1 MLLGRYQRKPK
12 AATTHAAPSVAQV
25 KHLTNTHL
33 NCGNAICFNQGILK
47 DRLLSIE
54 RFLVPLAVILRHK
67 LYSRCCRRYYVKSL
81 PHNYLQS
88 VFRLTDTQVR
98 NRLSICSIV
107 RLSCTVPTPLV
118 SSLSGANHRSAQVL
132 LLLVL
137 PGHLIFLYTIH
148 LMKSGH
154 TTLTPIFMTVY
165 LAAAL
170 LQVSGVRVCVRWGGR
185 GSSFANY
192 P

>member
-12 AATTHAAPSVAQV
+12 AATTPAAPSVAQV

-98 NRLSICSIV
+98 NRLSICSNV
-107 RLSCTVPTPLV
+107 RHSYNSFRL
-118 SSLSGANHRSAQVL
+118 SLSGANHRSAQVL